1 MIGECKPPVAL
12 NGNGRSPG
20 LVWPHSVA
28 WISQWL
34 AEPRTR
40 VRIAV
45 GPFFFSKLENT
56 DSERTVVKEPRKAHS
71 NNRTI
76 PWLFG

>member
-1 MIGECKPPVAL
+1 MACISGPSCL
-12 NGNGRSPG
+12 NGKGNSAKYN
-20 LVWPHSVA
+20 WPHSVA

-45 GPFFFSKLENT
+45 GPLTLPLVLDYFQNWSQHQAL
-56 DSERTVVKEPRKAHS
+56 
-71 NNRTI
+71 
-76 PWLFG
+76 LFDLRLALRMH